1 MTVLRSPCKML
12 RGTLSGTGRDRKFF
26 CASVQAMPP
35 IVKEKEN
42 STSRPE
48 TVQRPSPVPTLP
60 GDSAIKQQPVAL
72 EVPVTINGARA
83 VEGSDK
89 REPFSESTKTVL
101 IFGTGAV
108 IRLASSVTPGQLLFL
123 TNEKTK
129 KEVVCQVVKSKNYR
143 NVSGYVELEFTESV
157 VGFWGMRFPGDRL
170 TSVPRPVAPAP
181 VSVGSTLASSL
192 PPAPRPVAPI
202 SAVPPLNVASAMVA
216 QKPVAPVAPLSST
229 LTSSFDP
236 TVPLKLPSATPVAP
250 AVPVASVLPVS
261 AAPEFKVDLAPENS
275 IAPTPV
281 LFDSPRPS
289 EVQASFLEPATPP
302 AVPLSPSVANP

>member
-12 RGTLSGTGRDRKFF
+12 WGTLSGTGRDRKFF

-181 VSVGSTLASSL
+181 VSSSSASDS
-192 PPAPRPVAPI
+192 PAIPHPVA
-202 SAVPPLNVASAMVA
+202 LNVAAPAANVTPSVA
-216 QKPVAPVAPLSST
+216 A
-229 LTSSFDP
+229 
-236 TVPLKLPSATPVAP
+236 ATP
-250 AVPVASVLPVS
+250 AVPVSLEKEREPKFSEAKSVIPTAPVGQILPAAIASVIP
-261 AAPEFKVDLAPENS
+261 
-275 IAPTPV
+275 
-281 LFDSPRPS
+281 
-289 EVQASFLEPATPP
+289 
-302 AVPLSPSVANP
+302 